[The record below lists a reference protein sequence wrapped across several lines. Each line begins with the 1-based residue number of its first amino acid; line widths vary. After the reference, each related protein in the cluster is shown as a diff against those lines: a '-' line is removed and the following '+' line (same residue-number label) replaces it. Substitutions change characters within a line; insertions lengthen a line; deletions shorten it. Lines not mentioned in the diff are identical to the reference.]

1 MLASYG
7 SFLLPSLWNVPVA
20 ALHDSAMNDYQV
32 SSENK
37 NFTNGLAAT
46 EDLDRFMW
54 HGQLQLRLS
63 ATSRAVFVHVVRARY
78 LQLPL
83 DSGFST
89 YVEVRI
95 ASKHEPTRT
104 IHSLRSKS
112 VENSVSPEFD
122 DKFSFKLSRGRHHAR
137 VYVELYMQRTG
148 LLEDVLYPHPICNH
162 YWSLITNAL
171 PVPCSRCNEDLL
183 LGGMSFGVQRLTRV
197 SDQAHQTE
205 KPELFA
211 PHGQPSVNSSG
222 SFSTKSQSDHYDSGH
237 IGRPPHRSLSYPL
250 EPIPNNE
257 NSCASWYY
265 LFDRPSSYSY
275 HMLALDKLQYPVH
288 SMSDSKSIVSSSNGV
303 DELTVDSA
311 VADTSR
317 LNSLDSRSTVC
328 SVLESAIGNHGDDEI
343 LRFLIPYSE
352 EGYGFTLAVVDHTA
366 SNRTGHYHS
375 TSTPSTSPEA
385 VNRAHKPPTHPSN
398 ICIHAVR
405 RSSPADQVNLPV
417 GAYLVEVGHVPLD
430 PGTTLKGAVKCL
442 RQASKLR
449 SDKSMPLGVILM
461 HRVNPPVPR
470 PVMNGVSKTDDCLSV
485 ISSISGASN
494 DPNHCAQITQS
505 PTQDASELINS
516 PLATSFRS
524 LSISASS
531 SVWSG
536 PAIYPNHGSLH
547 RSGPVG
553 VNEGSSLTAET
564 TSLRSFGLFPMSS
577 TCAVL
582 CEERCIDPDTSGP
595 TDGESSLQ
603 RRKRL
608 LTLAPPV
615 LHLRWCDVTPQEAR
629 RQWAIAALLS
639 ELKRVA
645 SELLAGVRAYLLGL
659 RRTANLTNGELDL
672 LFRNIPQVASQAG
685 QLVQRLQGS
694 CLAYAS
700 APKTHH
706 ISTPARSQ
714 SGIKSFPKMSVGN
727 AIKTMPI
734 LAETRKPNIFTRIRK
749 SIVGNPRIARN
760 GSASIAPTETESS
773 SNTSQPELLQSNTD
787 HQPTPLEEVT
797 GVPPSHGHLDSPGRI
812 VQGSIGA
819 LLAEYAVYTHGHLTR
834 MKQVRE
840 FRRKHP
846 ELRPLL
852 RVRTKTSDTIFH
864 FYQCISYAVQYG
876 VHTVSSYPY
885 IYIYIYI
892 TFSSTRLTQW
902 HLSHRLRT
910 FLLYLWNFS

>member
-1 MLASYG
+1 MSSGPTVHAQKLTGIRQVALQCLQTKAQTTIFYVLVECTKRHGIPANKPGITIMVYG
-7 SFLLPSLWNVPVA
+7 RESFCLL
-20 ALHDSAMNDYQV
+20 D
-32 SSENK
+32 
-37 NFTNGLAAT
+37 
-46 EDLDRFMW
+46 
-54 HGQLQLRLS
+54 
-63 ATSRAVFVHVVRARY
+63 
-78 LQLPL
+78 
-83 DSGFST
+83 
-89 YVEVRI
+89 
-95 ASKHEPTRT
+95 
-104 IHSLRSKS
+104 
-112 VENSVSPEFD
+112 
-122 DKFSFKLSRGRHHAR
+122 
-137 VYVELYMQRTG
+137 
-148 LLEDVLYPHPICNH
+148 DVLYPHTKFNH
-162 YWSLITNAL
+162 YWSLITTAP
-171 PVPCSRCNEDLL
+171 PVPCSRCNEDFW

-205 KPELFA
+205 NPELFA
-211 PHGQPSVNSSG
+211 PHEQPSLNSSG
-222 SFSTKSQSDHYDSGH
+222 SFSTKSQSDRYDSGH

-250 EPIPNNE
+250 EPIPNKE
-257 NSCASWYY
+257 NPCASWYY
-265 LFDRPSSYSY
+265 LFDRPSSYSH

-288 SMSDSKSIVSSSNGV
+288 SMNDSKSIVSSSNGV
-303 DELTVDSA
+303 DELPVDSA

-366 SNRTGHYHS
+366 SSRTGHYHS

-430 PGTTLKGAVKCL
+430 PGTTLKGAVKRL

-449 SDKSMPLGVILM
+449 SDKSMPLGVTLM
-461 HRVNPPVPR
+461 HRVNPPGPR
-470 PVMNGVSKTDDCLSV
+470 PVRNGVSKNDDCLSV
-485 ISSISGASN
+485 ISSISGAST
-494 DPNHCAQITQS
+494 DPNHCAQVTQS

-553 VNEGSSLTAET
+553 VNEGSSLTAEA
-564 TSLRSFGLFPMSS
+564 TSLRSFGLFPMSG

-582 CEERCIDPDTSGP
+582 CEERCIDPDTSSGP

-608 LTLAPPV
+608 LTLAQPV

-714 SGIKSFPKMSVGN
+714 SGIKSFSKMSVGN

-749 SIVGNPRIARN
+749 KLREAVLRPSTTDDPSATQTPCTSRTGTLQSPFNKILTDDDSVRSIPN
-760 GSASIAPTETESS
+760 GQDRSNTKEPQSASFPAESQDS
-773 SNTSQPELLQSNTD
+773 YKNSYPGLANREVLQLFHSLQSPLYHSPVSEALSEPEDWINPERYIIFRGPLDCVLSCAQSITD
-787 HQPTPLEEVT
+787 GVADPGAILYTGRSFAYLLTDALVLVASDTDVLISSEIKRLLCEPL
-797 GVPPSHGHLDSPGRI
+797 
-812 VQGSIGA
+812 
-819 LLAEYAVYTHGHLTR
+819 LLSLICNQTYDT
-834 MKQVRE
+834 
-840 FRRKHP
+840 
-846 ELRPLL
+846 ELRFTVETIGGLHVQL
-852 RVRTKTSDTIFH
+852 DCQTVEDKVVWKTLI
-864 FYQCISYAVQYG
+864 QQRIEMIQ
-876 VHTVSSYPY
+876 
-885 IYIYIYI
+885 
-892 TFSSTRLTQW
+892 
-902 HLSHRLRT
+902 
-910 FLLYLWNFS
+910 